1 MKNQMPRIKTDTLL
15 TATVNDGRG
24 QRLVYGS
31 FNDFFTK
38 VKGEGFVKRSRFSNV
53 GKTVTR
59 SRLQFN
65 KDGSLKVEDGNP
77 VYEPFHSVSTTL
89 AL

>member
-1 MKNQMPRIKTDTLL
+1 MKNQMPRIKTDTIL
-15 TATVNDGRG
+15 TATVNDGKG

-31 FNDFFTK
+31 FQDFFTK
-38 VKGEGFVKRSRFSNV
+38 IKGKYIKKDRFSNV

-59 SRLQFN
+59 SRLQFDEKGQIK
-65 KDGSLKVEDGNP
+65 KDAEGHP
-77 VYEPFHSVSTTL
+77 IYEPFHSVSTTL